1 MALSWKT
8 SATIANVA
16 SHILAGMLDV
26 AKVEAD
32 IAAVHEA
39 GDVEGDAIKEV
50 VD

>member
-8 SATIANVA
+8 SATIANVT
-16 SHILAGMLDV
+16 SQILAGTVDV
-26 AKVEAD
+26 AKVEAA

-39 GDVEGDAIKEV
+39 GDVAGGAIKEV

>member
-16 SHILAGMLDV
+16 YQILAGTVDV
-26 AKVEAD
+26 DEVEAA

-39 GDVEGDAIKEV
+39 GDVVGDAIKEV

>member
-16 SHILAGMLDV
+16 SQLLEGTVDV
-26 AKVEAD
+26 AKVEAT
-32 IAAVHEA
+32 IAAAHEA
-39 GDVEGDAIKEV
+39 DAVGGDAIKEV